1 MIPSSF
7 NYKRISSGTDQS
19 KSIIDKHFHS
29 KRDVV
34 ALGSISLQ
42 PASLILAYKQ
52 GRGRQEWMDWQNGF
66 EATLA
71 AMDHWS
77 AVIDLTVWMKKV
89 KYFRLCAAA

>member
-1 MIPSSF
+1 M
-7 NYKRISSGTDQS
+7 Q
-19 KSIIDKHFHS
+19 IIWNPPVQVNHGQTFLLQKHFYS
-29 KRDVV
+29 KK

-89 KYFRLCAAA
+89 KYFRFWAAA

>member
-1 MIPSSF
+1 M
-7 NYKRISSGTDQS
+7 
-19 KSIIDKHFHS
+19 
-29 KRDVV
+29 

-77 AVIDLTVWMKKV
+77 AVIDLTVWMKKS
-89 KYFRLCAAA
+89 KILPPLGSRLIARLTGPVLIRKGER